1 MNKED
6 KLMNVTIVIMS
17 GVEDGAVRQFNTDS
31 GDGKVEEHNWTI
43 TIGRRD
49 ENDLVL
55 RNDTFV
61 SRTHAKLHHKSGQW
75 WLEDCI
81 STNGTFTENADQF
94 FMDSRV
100 KGTVLLDI
108 DHMFRVGRTWL
119 RIESIE

>member
-1 MNKED
+1 
-6 KLMNVTIVIMS
+6 MNVTIVIMS
-17 GVEDGAVRQFNTDS
+17 GVEDGAVRQFDTEN
-31 GDGKVEEHNWTI
+31 GDGAVEIENWTI

-61 SRTHAKLHHKSGQW
+61 SRTHARLHRKAGQW
-75 WLEDCI
+75 WIEDCD

-100 KGTVLLDI
+100 KGTVILDI

>member
-1 MNKED
+1 MNIS
-6 KLMNVTIVIMS
+6 IVIMS
-17 GVEDGAVRQFNTDS
+17 GVEDGAVRQFNIEN
-31 GDGKVEEHNWTI
+31 GDGDGDKHHWTL

-61 SRTHAKLHHKSGQW
+61 SRTHAKLHQKAGQW
-75 WLEDCI
+75 WLEDCN

-100 KGTVLLDI
+100 KGTVLLDME
-108 DHMFRVGRTWL
+108 HMFRVGRTWL
-119 RIESIE
+119 RMESNE